1 MKKDS
6 EQNKY
11 KAEDASWE
19 DMSSWPGQDAGR
31 PSATA
36 PCPGAEHNAFV
47 RPRPTLNHPSTHNH
61 PSTRPFSAF
70 FPQRSAA
77 APVSILLSSR
87 VSPRPPRAYH
97 RAMALVR
104 LALTSGLDQPIFCTA
119 GQKYRVSS
127 IIADSSGRHHSPLP
141 NPGDRHVG
149 VRGAVDR
156 RLRCG
161 HGCAVRPQQ
170 DSQVAA
176 GAHPPRCLRGLTRLQ
191 RRQPCSNPGKENRQ
205 DSSSACDVEGPVP

>member
-1 MKKDS
+1 MCVPD
-6 EQNKY
+6 
-11 KAEDASWE
+11 
-19 DMSSWPGQDAGR
+19 R
-31 PSATA
+31 PSTTRQPTTTRQHAPLAPFFLSDLLLPPSLSSSLPASLPAHPGLTTA
-36 PCPGAEHNAFV
+36 PWHLC
-47 RPRPTLNHPSTHNH
+47 
-61 PSTRPFSAF
+61 FS
-70 FPQRSAA
+70 
-77 APVSILLSSR
+77 LS
-87 VSPRPPRAYH
+87 H
-97 RAMALVR
+97 
-104 LALTSGLDQPIFCTA
+104 LALTSLSFVRRGKNIAFLLLLLTVLDDIT
-119 GQKYRVSS
+119 
-127 IIADSSGRHHSPLP
+127 PLP